1 MLLLQSSEGDSVSDT
16 PSAANDKNQAPAFD
30 GASVTLRGSVE
41 KIISPYGGYG
51 SEVVQV
57 IIEGAEPLYR
67 EIRIR
72 NPFQDA
78 NGNAF
83 ALQAGSEVEISIK
96 VRTGK

>member
-1 MLLLQSSEGDSVSDT
+1 VSDT
-16 PSAANDKNQAPAFD
+16 PSAANDKNQTPTFD

-41 KIISPYGGYG
+41 QIISAFGGYG

-57 IIEGAEPLYR
+57 IIDGAEPLYR

-78 NGNAF
+78 NGNVF
-83 ALQAGSEVEISIK
+83 TLQAGSEVEISIK
-96 VRTGK
+96 VLTGK

>member
-1 MLLLQSSEGDSVSDT
+1 MVSFTAKRGDSMSDT
-16 PSAANDKNQAPAFD
+16 PLAANDKNQTP
-30 GASVTLRGSVE
+30 SVTLRGNVE
-41 KIISPYGGYG
+41 QIIPSFERNG

-78 NGNAF
+78 NGNIF
-83 ALQAGSEVEISIK
+83 TLQADSEVEITIK